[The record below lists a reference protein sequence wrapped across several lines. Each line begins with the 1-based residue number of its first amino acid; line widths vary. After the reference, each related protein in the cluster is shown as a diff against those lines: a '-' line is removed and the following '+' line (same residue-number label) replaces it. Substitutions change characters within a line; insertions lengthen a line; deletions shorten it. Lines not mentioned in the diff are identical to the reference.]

1 VDEERRSM
9 TITDE
14 LFNAESA
21 AETIV
26 LAYDIET
33 HKPDFIAILDEAGD
47 IAQRVDKEYARALA
61 VRLVE
66 LAQELPVP
74 PRILRRASDIDDQL
88 RGLEP

>member
-1 VDEERRSM
+1 M
-9 TITDE
+9 TITNE

-21 AETIV
+21 AETVV
-26 LAYDIET
+26 LAYDTET

-66 LAQELPVP
+66 LAQELPDP
-74 PRILRRASDIDDQL
+74 PRILRRASEIDDHL